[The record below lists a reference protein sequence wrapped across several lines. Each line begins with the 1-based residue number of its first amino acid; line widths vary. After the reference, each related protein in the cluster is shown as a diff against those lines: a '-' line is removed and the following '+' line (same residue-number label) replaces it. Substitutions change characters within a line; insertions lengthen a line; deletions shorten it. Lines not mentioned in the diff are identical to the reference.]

1 MRSIQALLVDIWHDS
16 ILHNIWPTFGQK
28 RLYSLS
34 TSLITFALIPGEVL
48 MLQQHVHCA
57 ILKVIGMSD
66 DNTPWSWFEYLQNPM
81 GVGVYE
87 NFLSVGNNRWYICMN
102 HRWAT

>member
-1 MRSIQALLVDIWHDS
+1 MDIWHDS

-48 MLQQHVHCA
+48 MLQQHVHHA
-57 ILKVIGMSD
+57 ILRVMGISD
-66 DNTPWSWFEYLQNPM
+66 DNTCWSWFEISSESNGGGGL
-81 GVGVYE
+81 
-87 NFLSVGNNRWYICMN
+87 
-102 HRWAT
+102 